1 MHHELKVRAIGNSL
15 GVILP
20 KEILSQM
27 KVEEGAALYLT
38 QSPDGYR
45 VTAHDPDFEEV
56 MKAYRECASQYRNA
70 LRELA
75 K

>member
-1 MHHELKVRAIGNSL
+1 MSKLTIRKIGNSL

-20 KEILSQM
+20 KEALN
-27 KVEEGAALYLT
+27 KLDVAEGDSISIRET
-38 QSPDGYR
+38 PDGIELTSY
-45 VTAHDPDFEEV
+45 DPDFERA
-56 MKAYRECASQYRNA
+56 MTAYRQVNHQYRNA